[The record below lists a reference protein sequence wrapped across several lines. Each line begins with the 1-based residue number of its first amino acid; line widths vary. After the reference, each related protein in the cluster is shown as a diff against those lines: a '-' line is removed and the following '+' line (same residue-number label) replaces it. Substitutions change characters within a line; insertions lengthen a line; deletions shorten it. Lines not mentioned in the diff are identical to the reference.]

1 MTLYAIIAPQADPR
15 LQVAINRVFPNKNFE
30 FAGGQFVASA
40 PGLTAQQVALLL
52 GDDSAV
58 GRYVVFP
65 FVSFW
70 GVHRKDLWEWLTA
83 NAG

>member
-1 MTLYAIIAPQADPR
+1 MTLYAIIGPQADAR
-15 LQVAINRVFPNKNFE
+15 LHDAVNRVFPGKNFE
-30 FAGGQFVASA
+30 IAPGQFVASA

-52 GDDSAV
+52 GDDNAV

-65 FVSFW
+65 FVNYW
-70 GVHRKDLWEWLTA
+70 GFHRKDLWEWLTA